1 MTIYDVISVSESLG
15 LTGDEQVMPGVY
27 MSANYNGIT
36 IWSLGDG
43 LRLRIRDAKV
53 SQAGINYDWCGN
65 INMNTLTK
73 DVLKE
78 KLRASMASIDNAI
91 STAAKLSISSS
102 KTTLEDIIGSNMK

>member
-15 LTGDEQVMPGVY
+15 LTGDKEVMPGLY
-27 MSANYNGIT
+27 MSAKYNDIS
-36 IWSLGDG
+36 IWELDSDG
-43 LRLRIRDAKV
+43 FRIMDAKV
-53 SQAGINYDWCGN
+53 CRNVINYVWCGN
-65 INMNTLTK
+65 ITLNTLTK

-91 STAAKLSISSS
+91 STAAKLSIASS